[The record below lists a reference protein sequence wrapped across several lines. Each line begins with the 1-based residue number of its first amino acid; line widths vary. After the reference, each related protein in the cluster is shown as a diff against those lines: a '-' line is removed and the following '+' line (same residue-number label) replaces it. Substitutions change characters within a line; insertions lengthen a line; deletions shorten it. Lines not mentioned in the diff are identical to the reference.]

1 MEYSSWVVK
10 NIGQTVSG
18 FSINN
23 RLLVKQ
29 SAFQLIEIID
39 SYEFGRVLL
48 LDGIPQSSEVDEFIY
63 HESLVH
69 SAMCLHPEPQN
80 VLIIGGGEGAIL
92 REVVKYES
100 VSSITMVDIDQDL
113 VEICMEYLPT
123 WHRGSFNDPR
133 VNLVFDDARTYISHT
148 KEKFDCIIIDL
159 TDPFEGGPS
168 EKLFTEEFYQ
178 FISSALRDENGIV
191 SLQAEGGNL
200 INLTLH
206 FDILQTLRKSF
217 DNVYPFYAFI
227 PLFFIPHGFALCSKK
242 QLLSNYSQVKIDEIL
257 LQRKIFDLRF
267 FDSQT
272 FYHLFSIPKHIRLLM
287 RKDL

>member
-18 FSINN
+18 FSIN
-23 RLLVKQ
+23 RILVKQ
-29 SAFQLIEIID
+29 SAFQLIEIVD
-39 SYEFGRVLL
+39 SNEFGRVLL

-113 VEICMEYLPT
+113 VEICMEYLPN
-123 WHRGSFNDPR
+123 WHRGSFKDPR
-133 VNLVFDDARTYISHT
+133 VNLVFDDARTYISQT

-168 EKLFTEEFYQ
+168 EKLFTEKFYR
-178 FISSALRDENGIV
+178 FIQSTLRDDNGII

-200 INLTLH
+200 INLNLH
-206 FDILQTLRKSF
+206 FEILQTLKKSF
-217 DNVYPFYAFI
+217 NNVYPYYAFI
-227 PLFFIPHGFALCSKK
+227 PLFSIPHGFALCSNKK
-242 QLLSNYSQVKIDEIL
+242 ILSNYSQVKIDEVL

-272 FYHLFSIPKHIRLLM
+272 FNYLFSIPKHIRLLM
-287 RKDL
+287 PKDL